1 MSVGGVSEGVRSE
14 PQDRIVFAVAML
26 LLATLLAPLLDS
38 SVKYL
43 TATLPVL
50 MIATGRYLFQA
61 ILLWPIVAV
70 RHPSAL
76 WRMPDAKLQLLR
88 SLVIVIS
95 AIFFFSALRT
105 TPLADVVAIFFINPF
120 VVTALAPW
128 VLGERVGIWR
138 WGAVVAGFV
147 GVLVIIQPGFE
158 GFGWGTGFALIA
170 GFLFGCFVLLS
181 RKVGSGGS
189 PPMVAGLL
197 TGLVG
202 AGLFGLSLPF
212 VWQTP
217 TLWEV
222 SLMALAGAFGAAVH
236 VLFMVAYINADA
248 SRLVPFSYFE
258 LLSASLIGFLIFGDV
273 PDAITWLGM
282 AIIAASGVTIAY
294 RERRRAT
301 RSLTA
306 PPPVKR

>member
-14 PQDRIVFAVAML
+14 PQDRMVFAVAML

-105 TPLADVVAIFFINPF
+105 TPLAD
-120 VVTALAPW
+120 
-128 VLGERVGIWR
+128 E
-138 WGAVVAGFV
+138 AGDH
-147 GVLVIIQPGFE
+147 
-158 GFGWGTGFALIA
+158 
-170 GFLFGCFVLLS
+170 
-181 RKVGSGGS
+181 R
-189 PPMVAGLL
+189 
-197 TGLVG
+197 
-202 AGLFGLSLPF
+202 
-212 VWQTP
+212 
-217 TLWEV
+217 
-222 SLMALAGAFGAAVH
+222 
-236 VLFMVAYINADA
+236 
-248 SRLVPFSYFE
+248 
-258 LLSASLIGFLIFGDV
+258 
-273 PDAITWLGM
+273 
-282 AIIAASGVTIAY
+282 
-294 RERRRAT
+294 
-301 RSLTA
+301 A
-306 PPPVKR
+306 PPPDANTLPEHPGRECGDDERIDEEDRDDIGER